1 MNLGGLTT
9 GYSISI
15 ETEQGP
21 YRQVSLDD
29 YAIRHITGKNTSGT
43 AISLSDFY
51 GKYYRALTA
60 SATTYTTYAPYSQQG
75 GTANGAEALSGPAPG
90 KEDGG
95 YRAGS
100 RYFPVDGT
108 YGTFST
114 NYCYTLNLNDTTAL
128 STLRG
133 LFTGSYA
140 SMFSNVSAVQSAGG
154 NTYFTATLHTGYYFN
169 VLDAVNTVR
178 SYLRPNVTY
187 TFTVGP
193 AGNGIY
199 SDNSWTY
206 AGSIYFYGYLAEGMV
221 FTNTTGAPGT
231 ISMFWSFGGVC
242 KVSYAQIKLDTGAAS
257 TTVLTTNVSVSGSYT
272 NLSLAAGASVIMQT
286 YWWGAGPSFTNS
298 SYINSGSWQVGALYN
313 PI

>member
-15 ETEQGP
+15 ETEQSP
-21 YRQVSLDD
+21 FRQVSLDD
-29 YAIRHITGKNTSGT
+29 YVIRHITGKNTSGT

-128 STLRG
+128 SSLRG
-133 LFTGSYA
+133 IFTGSYA

-154 NTYFTATLHTGYYFN
+154 NTYFTATLNTGYYFN
-169 VLDAVNTVR
+169 VLDAVTTVR

-221 FTNTTGAPGT
+221 FTNTSGAPGT
-231 ISMFWSFGGVC
+231 INMFWSFGGVC

-272 NLSLAAGASVIMQT
+272 NISIAAGASVIMQT